1 MDALKINQRFDF
13 LESKFDLL
21 FKEQEEFSR
30 RVLLKLSL
38 TTKQLFTKPE
48 AADFLG
54 LNEKYIDQLTHQKKL
69 KFLKRKGQKFKYFRK
84 EDLEEYILGDIGEK
98 DENDFEDFENDIL
111 KKF

>member
-1 MDALKINQRFDF
+1 MNALSINQRFDF

-54 LNEKYIDQLTHQKKL
+54 LNEKYVDQLTHQKKL
-69 KFLKRKGQKFKYFRK
+69 KFIKRKGQKFKYFRK
-84 EDLEEYILGDIGEK
+84 EDLEDYILGNNEESED
-98 DENDFEDFENDIL
+98 DDFEGFENDIL
-111 KKF
+111 QKF

>member
-1 MDALKINQRFDF
+1 MDELKINQRFDF

-38 TTKQLFTKPE
+38 TTKQIFTKPE

-84 EDLEEYILGDIGEK
+84 KDLEDYILGNS
-98 DENDFEDFENDIL
+98 DENEDDDFEDFEKDIL
-111 KKF
+111 QKF